1 MRPQIHQITLK
12 ETRDKGEHCV
22 VALGFFDGVH
32 IGHRAL
38 LDEARSASEDQN
50 AIFSVFTFSDCG
62 DGTYKA
68 GAPRLT
74 EWNERMDLFFRAGVE
89 RVYAADFSSL
99 ADMSPEDFVR
109 DVLLGICH
117 ARVAVCGFNF
127 RFGKNA
133 SAGAQELEALMRAY
147 GGSTLVIPPLEL
159 DGMTVSSTAIRRAL
173 EDGDVSLA
181 NKMLGRPFSIDFPV
195 IHGKMLGRT
204 IGVPTINQAF
214 LPSFIVPRHGV
225 YACLCTIDGMV
236 HRAVTNVGVRPTVEN
251 GSTVNC
257 ESHILC
263 FDGWLY
269 GRRIRVGFLHYL
281 RPEIRFDG
289 TDALVER
296 VKQDIEDT
304 KAIISDEEI
313 NAYARAFSATVARK
327 GFL

>member
-38 LDEARSASEDQN
+38 LEEARRASEACG

-89 RVYAADFSSL
+89 RVYAADFLSL
-99 ADMSPEDFVR
+99 SDMSPEDFVR

-117 ARVAVCGFNF
+117 AHVAVCGFNF

-133 SAGAQELEALMRAY
+133 VAGCGELELLMHAY
-147 GGSTLVIPPLEL
+147 GGNTVVLPPLEL
-159 DGMTVSSTAIRRAL
+159 DGMAVSSSAIRHAL
-173 EDGDVSLA
+173 ENGDVSLA
-181 NKMLGRPFSIDFPV
+181 NRMLGRPFSIDFPV

-204 IGVPTINQAF
+204 IGVPTINQEF
-214 LPSFIVPRHGV
+214 LPSFIVPKHGV
-225 YACLCTIDGMV
+225 YACLCTIDGSV
-236 HRAVTNVGVRPTVEN
+236 HRAVTNVGVRPTVEHT
-251 GSTVNC
+251 SRANC
-257 ESHILC
+257 ESHILN

-281 RPEIRFDG
+281 RPEMRFDSIEALARRVQE
-289 TDALVER
+289 DAE
-296 VKQDIEDT
+296 ET
-304 KAIISDEEI
+304 KKMISDEEI
-313 NAYARAFSATVARK
+313 EAYASAFSATVRK
-327 GFL
+327 GLL